1 MKRAEY
7 GAYIV
12 KLASRALTDEFGK
25 GYSETNIRSFRLFYQ
40 TFNDLQIQQTLSA
53 ESQLPIQ
60 QTVSAEFT
68 YRLSWSHFE
77 RLMRVE
83 DVKARDWYMKEAS
96 EQMWSVRTLDRNI
109 NTLYY
114 ERLLMSQVKEPVEQ
128 EMKEKTSIFQQDKL
142 EFIKNPTVLEFL
154 GLPGNKGY
162 QEKDLEQAI
171 LDNLS
176 EFLMEMGKGFAFVA
190 RQQLIRTEA
199 EDYYIDLVF
208 YNYQYFYNL
217 T

>member
-40 TFNDLQIQQTLSA
+40 TFNDLQIQQTL
-53 ESQLPIQ
+53 
-60 QTVSAEFT
+60 SAEFT

-114 ERLLMSQVKEPVEQ
+114 ERLLMSQVKEPVE
-128 EMKEKTSIFQQDKL
+128 
-142 EFIKNPTVLEFL
+142 
-154 GLPGNKGY
+154 
-162 QEKDLEQAI
+162 
-171 LDNLS
+171 
-176 EFLMEMGKGFAFVA
+176 
-190 RQQLIRTEA
+190 
-199 EDYYIDLVF
+199 
-208 YNYQYFYNL
+208 
-217 T
+217 